1 MAGATIHMGGATRWI
16 RAAGDPIAA
25 FVDRE
30 YPDLGEE
37 RITIV
42 PDLGIE
48 PNSRHLI
55 SNQGRQGGL
64 ISEDLAAQPLLTR

>member
-16 RAAGDPIAA
+16 RAARDAIAA

-55 SNQGRQGGL
+55 SSQGGL
-64 ISEDLAAQPLLTR
+64 VSEDLAAQPLLTR